1 MLNHNPDKRPPVAAV
16 LREFKRLVLLMGEE
30 RHNQLC

>member
-1 MLNHNPDKRPPVAAV
+1 MLNHKPDKRPPTAAV

-30 RHNQLC
+30 RLNQSC